1 MTKDI
6 MRAAIAKDITEAKDD
21 NIKFINKMDQMI
33 AVIQEIKYE
42 ALCSQA
48 QMDAFIRNI
57 DSMEAL
63 QLSYALSNTISGV
76 LNIQDKINKSGDAF
90 AKILE
95 D

>member
-1 MTKDI
+1 MKDR
-6 MRAAIAKDITEAKDD
+6 MRAAIAKDITEAKEE
-21 NIKFINKMDQMI
+21 NIKLINKMDQMI
-33 AVIQEIKYE
+33 AVLQEIKYE

-57 DSMEAL
+57 DSMESL
-63 QLSYALSNTISGV
+63 QLSYALSNTVSGI
-76 LNIQDKINKSGDAF
+76 LNIKDKINKSDDKF

>member
-1 MTKDI
+1 MLEDI
-6 MRAAIAKDITEAKDD
+6 MRAAIAKDITEAKED
-21 NIKFINKMDQMI
+21 NIKFINKIDQMI
-33 AVIQEIKYE
+33 AVIQSIKYE

-57 DSMEAL
+57 DNMESL

-76 LNIQDKINKSGDAF
+76 INIQDKINKSGDKF

-95 D
+95 E

>member
-6 MRAAIAKDITEAKDD
+6 MRAAIARDITEAKEN
-21 NIKFINKMDQMI
+21 NINFINKMDQMLT
-33 AVIQEIKYE
+33 VIQEIKYE

-57 DSMEAL
+57 DSMESL
-63 QLSYALSNTISGV
+63 QLSYALSNTISGA
-76 LNIQDKINKSGDAF
+76 LNVQDKINKSGDKF

-95 D
+95 E

>member
-6 MRAAIAKDITEAKDD
+6 MRAAIAKDITEAKEN
-21 NIKFINKMDQMI
+21 NIKFINKMDQMLK
-33 AVIQEIKYE
+33 VIQEIKYE

-57 DSMEAL
+57 DSMESL

-76 LNIQDKINKSGDAF
+76 LNIQDKINKSGDEF

>member
-6 MRAAIAKDITEAKDD
+6 MRAAIAKDITEAKEN
-21 NIKFINKMDQMI
+21 NIKFINKMDQMLT
-33 AVIQEIKYE
+33 VIQEIKYE

-57 DSMEAL
+57 DSMESL

-76 LNIQDKINKSGDAF
+76 LNIQDKINKIDDEF

>member
-6 MRAAIAKDITEAKDD
+6 MRAAIAKDITEAKEN
-21 NIKFINKMDQMI
+21 NIKFINKMDQMLT
-33 AVIQEIKYE
+33 VIQEIKYE

-57 DSMEAL
+57 DNMESL

-76 LNIQDKINKSGDAF
+76 LNIQDKINKSGDKF

>member
-6 MRAAIAKDITEAKDD
+6 MRAAIAKDITEAKEN
-21 NIKFINKMDQMI
+21 NIKFINKMDQMLT
-33 AVIQEIKYE
+33 VIQEIKYE

-57 DSMEAL
+57 DNMESL

-76 LNIQDKINKSGDAF
+76 LNVQDKINKSGDEF

-95 D
+95 E

>member
-1 MTKDI
+1 MKDI
-6 MRAAIAKDITEAKDD
+6 MRAAIANDIMEAKEN
-21 NIKFINKMDQMI
+21 NIKFINKMDQML

-57 DSMEAL
+57 DSMESL

-76 LNIQDKINKSGDAF
+76 LNVQDKINKSGDEF

-95 D
+95 E

>member
-6 MRAAIAKDITEAKDD
+6 MRAAIARDITEAKEN
-21 NIKFINKMDQMI
+21 NIKFINKMDQTI
-33 AVIQEIKYE
+33 AVIQAIKYE

-48 QMDAFIRNI
+48 QMDSFIRNI
-57 DSMEAL
+57 DSMESL

-76 LNIQDKINKSGDAF
+76 INIQDKINKSGDEF

>member
-6 MRAAIAKDITEAKDD
+6 MRAAIAKDITEAKED
-21 NIKFINKMDQMI
+21 NIKFINKMDQTI
-33 AVIQEIKYE
+33 AVIQAIKYE

-57 DSMEAL
+57 DSMESL

-76 LNIQDKINKSGDAF
+76 LNIQDKINKIDDEF

-95 D
+95 E

>member
-6 MRAAIAKDITEAKDD
+6 MRAAIAKDITEAKEN
-21 NIKFINKMDQMI
+21 NIKFINKMDQMLT
-33 AVIQEIKYE
+33 VIQAIKYE

-57 DSMEAL
+57 DSMESL
-63 QLSYALSNTISGV
+63 QLSYALSNTLSGV
-76 LNIQDKINKSGDAF
+76 LNIQDKINKIDDEF

-95 D
+95 E

>member
-6 MRAAIAKDITEAKDD
+6 MRAAIAKDIMEAKEN
-21 NIKFINKMDQMI
+21 NIKFINKMDQML

-57 DSMEAL
+57 DNMESL

-76 LNIQDKINKSGDAF
+76 LNIQDKINKSGDKF

-95 D
+95 E

>member
-6 MRAAIAKDITEAKDD
+6 MRAAIARDITEAKEN
-21 NIKFINKMDQMI
+21 NIKFINKMDRML

-57 DSMEAL
+57 DIMESL
-63 QLSYALSNTISGV
+63 QLSYTLSNTISGV
-76 LNIQDKINKSGDAF
+76 LNVQDKINKSYDEF

-95 D
+95 E

>member
-6 MRAAIAKDITEAKDD
+6 MRAAIARDITEAKED
-21 NIKFINKMDQMI
+21 NIKFINKMDQMLT
-33 AVIQEIKYE
+33 VIQEIKYE

-57 DSMEAL
+57 DNMESL

-76 LNIQDKINKSGDAF
+76 INIQDKINKSGDKF

>member
-6 MRAAIAKDITEAKDD
+6 MRAAIAKDITEAKEN
-21 NIKFINKMDQMI
+21 NIKFINKMDLMLAI
-33 AVIQEIKYE
+33 IQEIKYE

-57 DSMEAL
+57 DSMESL

-76 LNIQDKINKSGDAF
+76 LNIQDKINKSGDKF

-95 D
+95 E

>member
-6 MRAAIAKDITEAKDD
+6 MRAAIAKDITEAKEN
-21 NIKFINKMDQMI
+21 NIKLINKLDLML

-57 DSMEAL
+57 DSMESL

-76 LNIQDKINKSGDAF
+76 LNVQDKINKSGDKF

-95 D
+95 E

>member
-6 MRAAIAKDITEAKDD
+6 MRAAIAKDITEAKEN
-21 NIKFINKMDQMI
+21 NIKFINKMDQMLT
-33 AVIQEIKYE
+33 VIQEIKYE

-57 DSMEAL
+57 DNMESL

-76 LNIQDKINKSGDAF
+76 LSIQDKINKSGDKF

>member
-6 MRAAIAKDITEAKDD
+6 MRAAIAKDITEAKED
-21 NIKFINKMDQMI
+21 NIKFINKMDQTI
-33 AVIQEIKYE
+33 AVIQAIKYE

-57 DSMEAL
+57 DSMESL

-76 LNIQDKINKSGDAF
+76 LNIQDKINKSGDKF

-95 D
+95 E

>member
-6 MRAAIAKDITEAKDD
+6 MRAAIAKDITEAKED
-21 NIKFINKMDQMI
+21 NIKFINKMDQMLT
-33 AVIQEIKYE
+33 VIQEIKYE

-57 DSMEAL
+57 DSMESL

-76 LNIQDKINKSGDAF
+76 LNIQDKINKSGDEF

>member
-6 MRAAIAKDITEAKDD
+6 MRAAIAKDITEAKED
-21 NIKFINKMDQMI
+21 NIKFINKMDQTI
-33 AVIQEIKYE
+33 AVIQAIKYE

-57 DSMEAL
+57 DNMESL

-76 LNIQDKINKSGDAF
+76 LNIQDKINKIDDEF

>member
-1 MTKDI
+1 MTKDL
-6 MRAAIAKDITEAKDD
+6 MRAAIAKDITEAKED
-21 NIKFINKMDQMI
+21 NIKFINKMDQML

-57 DSMEAL
+57 DSMESL

-76 LNIQDKINKSGDAF
+76 LNIQDKINKSGDKF

-95 D
+95 E

>member
-1 MTKDI
+1 MLEDI
-6 MRAAIAKDITEAKDD
+6 MRTAIAKDITEAKEN
-21 NIKFINKMDQMI
+21 NIKFINKMDRML

-57 DSMEAL
+57 DSMEPL
-63 QLSYALSNTISGV
+63 QLSYVLSNTISV
-76 LNIQDKINKSGDAF
+76 VINIQDKINKSGDKF

-95 D
+95 E

>member
-6 MRAAIAKDITEAKDD
+6 MRAAIAKDITEAKED
-21 NIKFINKMDQMI
+21 NIKFINKMDQTI
-33 AVIQEIKYE
+33 AVIQAIKYE

-57 DSMEAL
+57 DSMESL

-76 LNIQDKINKSGDAF
+76 LNIQDKINKSGDEL

-95 D
+95 E

>member
-1 MTKDI
+1 MKDR
-6 MRAAIAKDITEAKDD
+6 MRAAIAKDITEAKEE
-21 NIKFINKMDQMI
+21 NIKLINKMDQMI
-33 AVIQEIKYE
+33 AVLQEIKYE

-57 DSMEAL
+57 DSMESL
-63 QLSYALSNTISGV
+63 QLSYALSNTVSGI
-76 LNIQDKINKSGDAF
+76 LNIKDKINKSDDEF

>member
-6 MRAAIAKDITEAKDD
+6 IRAAIAKDITEAKED
-21 NIKFINKMDQMI
+21 NIKFINKMDQTI
-33 AVIQEIKYE
+33 AVIQAIKYE

-57 DSMEAL
+57 DSMESL

-76 LNIQDKINKSGDAF
+76 LNVQDKINKSDDEF

>member
-6 MRAAIAKDITEAKDD
+6 MRAAIARGITEAKEN
-21 NIKFINKMDQMI
+21 NIKFINKMDRMI

-57 DSMEAL
+57 DSMESL

-76 LNIQDKINKSGDAF
+76 LNIQDKINKSGDKF

-95 D
+95 E